1 MTPWL
6 SLVQNHPAAKS
17 AWKNLIGTAMVGYS
31 TRGAAARL
39 HGRVLMCVCVCV
51 CVCEAERGR
60 SQADFDKFLRA
71 ARAGRFAMKF

>member
-17 AWKNLIGTAMVGYS
+17 TWKNLIGKAMVGYS

-51 CVCEAERGR
+51 CVCVRRSGAEARQILTIFCALR
-60 SQADFDKFLRA
+60 AQADLR
-71 ARAGRFAMKF
+71 